1 MRNEGHICH
10 IARGCRAIVS
20 SSLAQKLTL
29 VDKTGKTLNNA
40 KLQKKVF
47 SFLVNI
53 AERKISLFC
62 DYVM

>member
-1 MRNEGHICH
+1 MRNEENICH
-10 IARGCRAIVS
+10 IAGGCLAIVS
-20 SSLAQKLTL
+20 SSLAQKLIL

-53 AERKISLFC
+53 AERKIALFC
-62 DYVM
+62 DYLM